1 MVVVAPK
8 EIVGTEELVDDAAE
22 VVAPKANDGVD
33 DDGAVAENENGTDGL
48 SVDDGAA
55 AGAVAPD
62 NNHEELAG

>member
-1 MVVVAPK
+1 MAPK
-8 EIVGTEELVDDAAE
+8 EKVGAEELVDDAAE
-22 VVAPKANDGVD
+22 VVAPNENDGVD
-33 DDGAVAENENGTDGL
+33 DDGPVAENENGTDGL